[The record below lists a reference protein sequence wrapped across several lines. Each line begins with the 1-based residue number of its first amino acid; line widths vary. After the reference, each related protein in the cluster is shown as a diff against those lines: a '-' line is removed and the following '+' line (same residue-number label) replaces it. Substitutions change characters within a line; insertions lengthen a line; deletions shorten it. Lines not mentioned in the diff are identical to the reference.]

1 MVRLSKDDLLAAWKA
16 TDRSRIDEQP
26 GAQGWRGIRLLRT
39 RTVIFMPDVVSQI
52 MKKC

>member
-1 MVRLSKDDLLAAWKA
+1 MVRLSKDDLLAARKA
-16 TDRSRIDEQP
+16 LDRSQIDELH

-39 RTVIFMPDVVSQI
+39 VAVAFMPGVVSLI